1 MKIVEHFLTRNRCY
15 QAAKQNTKGGLM
27 LHSVG
32 CPQPSAQVFVNS
44 WNSADKSVCVHAFI
58 DANTGD
64 VYQTLPWEYRG
75 RHCGSGPNGSG
86 NNTHIGVEMCEP
98 ACIRY
103 TGGARF
109 TCSNVEEARA
119 AVRRTYESAVQ
130 LFAELCE
137 RFRLDPLTDGVI
149 LSHEEG
155 HKRGIASNHGD
166 PVHLWNQLNMG
177 YTMDGFRKAIK
188 AAMGSPV
195 APSVTQITGAAQ
207 ATADQMRAYVKA
219 KNPAVAQSVIDMIP
233 LYLSE
238 GATEGIRGD
247 LAFAQSCLETGNFTF
262 KGSAV
267 TLDQNNFC
275 GMGVTSNGMKGNS
288 FDTPQNGI
296 RAQIQ
301 HLKAYANTEPLVNPV
316 IDPRFKYVS
325 RGCAPCVEWLGIQEN
340 PHGKGWAAGAGY
352 GGKILTIL
360 TAITGTQAAAPEPA
374 SPFPVV
380 PFLVRVIIP
389 DLNIRTSP
397 GSADN
402 SNLSGKYTGI
412 GTFTIVEISGSWG
425 LLKSYREKRNGWV
438 YLGNPNYCEI
448 CS

>member
-75 RHCGSGPNGSG
+75 WHCGSGPNGSG

-137 RFRLDPLTDGVI
+137 RFRLDPLADGVI

-155 HKRGIASNHGD
+155 HKRGIANNHGD

-177 YTMDGFRKAIK
+177 YTMDGFRKAVK
-188 AAMGSPV
+188 AAMGS
-195 APSVTQITGAAQ
+195 AAVP
-207 ATADQMRAYVKA
+207 AEPAAVDNAAVIWNFLKSKGLNDY
-219 KNPAVAQSVIDMIP
+219 AVAGIMGNLEKESGLDPCNLQNSDNKKLNISDADYTAVVDA
-233 LYLSE
+233 
-238 GATEGIRGD
+238 GAYPD
-247 LAFAQSCLETGNFTF
+247 F
-262 KGSAV
+262 V
-267 TLDQNNFC
+267 TD
-275 GMGVTSNGMKGNS
+275 K
-288 FDTPQNGI
+288 
-296 RAQIQ
+296 
-301 HLKAYANTEPLVNPV
+301 
-316 IDPRFKYVS
+316 
-325 RGCAPCVEWLGIQEN
+325 
-340 PHGKGWAAGAGY
+340 AGY
-352 GGKILTIL
+352 GLVQWTYWSRKKALLDYAKAAGTSIGDLNMQLAFMWQELQGYKTVMTVLNSAASVREASDIVLHKYEQPGDQSVAVEEKRAASGQTFFDRF
-360 TAITGTQAAAPEPA
+360 TGSGA

-380 PFLVRVIIP
+380 PFLVRVVIP

-425 LLKSYREKRNGWV
+425 LLKSYREKRNGWI
-438 YLGNPNYCEI
+438 YLGNPDYCEI

>member
-1 MKIVEHFLTRNRCY
+1 
-15 QAAKQNTKGGLM
+15 M

-75 RHCGSGPNGSG
+75 WHCGSGPNGSG

-137 RFRLDPLTDGVI
+137 RFRFDPLADGVI

-166 PVHLWNQLNMG
+166 PVHLWNQMNMG
-177 YTMDGFRKAIK
+177 YTMDGFRKAVK
-188 AAMGSPV
+188 AAMGS
-195 APSVTQITGAAQ
+195 AAIPSGTQITGAAQ

-219 KNPAVAQSVIDMIP
+219 KNPVVAQSVIDMIP

-316 IDPRFKYVS
+316 IDPRFKYVP
-325 RGCAPCVEWLGIQEN
+325 RGCAYCVE
-340 PHGKGWAAGAGY
+340 
-352 GGKILTIL
+352 
-360 TAITGTQAAAPEPA
+360 
-374 SPFPVV
+374 
-380 PFLVRVIIP
+380 
-389 DLNIRTSP
+389 
-397 GSADN
+397 
-402 SNLSGKYTGI
+402 
-412 GTFTIVEISGSWG
+412 
-425 LLKSYREKRNGWV
+425 
-438 YLGNPNYCEI
+438 
-448 CS
+448 

>member
-75 RHCGSGPNGSG
+75 WHCGSGPNGSG

-137 RFRLDPLTDGVI
+137 RFRLDPLVDGVI

-155 HKRGIASNHGD
+155 HKRGIANNHGD

-177 YTMDGFRKAIK
+177 YTMDGFRKAVK
-188 AAMGSPV
+188 AAMGS
-195 APSVTQITGAAQ
+195 AAVP
-207 ATADQMRAYVKA
+207 AEPAAVDNAAVIWNFLKSKGLNDY
-219 KNPAVAQSVIDMIP
+219 AVAGIMGNLEKESGLDPCNLQNSYNKKLNISDADYTAVVDA
-233 LYLSE
+233 
-238 GATEGIRGD
+238 GAYPD
-247 LAFAQSCLETGNFTF
+247 F
-262 KGSAV
+262 V
-267 TLDQNNFC
+267 TD
-275 GMGVTSNGMKGNS
+275 K
-288 FDTPQNGI
+288 
-296 RAQIQ
+296 
-301 HLKAYANTEPLVNPV
+301 
-316 IDPRFKYVS
+316 
-325 RGCAPCVEWLGIQEN
+325 
-340 PHGKGWAAGAGY
+340 AGY
-352 GGKILTIL
+352 GLVQWTYWSRKKALLDYAKAAGTSIGDLNMQLAFMWQELQGYKTVMTVLNSAASVREASDIVLHKYEQPGDQSVAVEEKRAASGQTFFDRF
-360 TAITGTQAAAPEPA
+360 TGSGA

-380 PFLVRVIIP
+380 PFLVRVVIP

-402 SNLSGKYTGI
+402 SNFSGKYTGI

-425 LLKSYREKRNGWV
+425 LLKSYREKRNGWI
-438 YLGNPNYCEI
+438 YLGNPDYCEI

>member
-15 QAAKQNTKGGLM
+15 QAAQQNTKGGLM

-75 RHCGSGPNGSG
+75 WHCGSGPNGSG

-137 RFRLDPLTDGVI
+137 RFRFDPLADGVI

-177 YTMDGFRKAIK
+177 YTMDEFRKAIK
-188 AAMGSPV
+188 AAMGS
-195 APSVTQITGAAQ
+195 AAVP
-207 ATADQMRAYVKA
+207 AEPAAVDNAAVIWNFLKSKGLNDY
-219 KNPAVAQSVIDMIP
+219 AVAGIMGNLEKESGLDPCNLQNSYNKKLNISDADYTAVVDA
-233 LYLSE
+233 
-238 GATEGIRGD
+238 GAYPD
-247 LAFAQSCLETGNFTF
+247 F
-262 KGSAV
+262 V
-267 TLDQNNFC
+267 TD
-275 GMGVTSNGMKGNS
+275 K
-288 FDTPQNGI
+288 
-296 RAQIQ
+296 
-301 HLKAYANTEPLVNPV
+301 
-316 IDPRFKYVS
+316 
-325 RGCAPCVEWLGIQEN
+325 
-340 PHGKGWAAGAGY
+340 AGY
-352 GGKILTIL
+352 GLVQWTYWSRKKALLDYAKAAGTSIGDLNMQLAFMWQELQGYKTVMTVLNSAASVREASDIVLHKYEQPGDQSVAVEEKRAASGQTFFDRF
-360 TAITGTQAAAPEPA
+360 TGSGA

-380 PFLVRVIIP
+380 PFLVRVVIP

-402 SNLSGKYTGI
+402 SNFSGKYTGI

-425 LLKSYREKRNGWV
+425 LLKSYREKRNGWI
-438 YLGNPNYCEI
+438 YLGNPDYCEI

>member
-1 MKIVEHFLTRNRCY
+1 
-15 QAAKQNTKGGLM
+15 M

-44 WNSADKSVCVHAFI
+44 WNSADKSACVHAFI

-75 RHCGSGPNGSG
+75 WHCGSGPNGSG

-137 RFRLDPLTDGVI
+137 RFRLDPLADGVI

-177 YTMDGFRKAIK
+177 YTMDGFRKAVK
-188 AAMGSPV
+188 AAMGS
-195 APSVTQITGAAQ
+195 AAVP
-207 ATADQMRAYVKA
+207 AEPAAVDNAAVIWNFLKSKGLNDY
-219 KNPAVAQSVIDMIP
+219 AVAGIMGNLEKESGLDPCNLQNSYNKKLNISDADYTAVVDA
-233 LYLSE
+233 
-238 GATEGIRGD
+238 GAYPD
-247 LAFAQSCLETGNFTF
+247 F
-262 KGSAV
+262 V
-267 TLDQNNFC
+267 TD
-275 GMGVTSNGMKGNS
+275 K
-288 FDTPQNGI
+288 
-296 RAQIQ
+296 
-301 HLKAYANTEPLVNPV
+301 
-316 IDPRFKYVS
+316 
-325 RGCAPCVEWLGIQEN
+325 
-340 PHGKGWAAGAGY
+340 AGY
-352 GGKILTIL
+352 GLVQWTYWSRKKALLDYAKAAGTSIGDLNMQLAFMWQELQGYKAVMTVLNSAASVREASDIVLHKYEQPGDQSVAVEEKRAASGQTFFDRF
-360 TAITGTQAAAPEPA
+360 TGSGA

-380 PFLVRVIIP
+380 PFLVRVVIP

-402 SNLSGKYTGI
+402 SNFSGKYTGI

-425 LLKSYREKRNGWV
+425 LLKSYREKRNGWI
-438 YLGNPNYCEI
+438 YLGNPDYCEI

>member
-75 RHCGSGPNGSG
+75 WHCGSGPNGSG

-137 RFRLDPLTDGVI
+137 RFRLDPLADGVI

-155 HKRGIASNHGD
+155 HKRGIANNHGD

-177 YTMDGFRKAIK
+177 YTMDGFRKAVK
-188 AAMGSPV
+188 AAMGS
-195 APSVTQITGAAQ
+195 AAVP
-207 ATADQMRAYVKA
+207 AEPAAVDNAAVIWNFLKSKGLNDY
-219 KNPAVAQSVIDMIP
+219 AVAGIMGNLEKESGLDPCNLQNSYNKKLNISDADYTAVVDA
-233 LYLSE
+233 
-238 GATEGIRGD
+238 GAYPD
-247 LAFAQSCLETGNFTF
+247 F
-262 KGSAV
+262 V
-267 TLDQNNFC
+267 TD
-275 GMGVTSNGMKGNS
+275 K
-288 FDTPQNGI
+288 
-296 RAQIQ
+296 
-301 HLKAYANTEPLVNPV
+301 
-316 IDPRFKYVS
+316 
-325 RGCAPCVEWLGIQEN
+325 
-340 PHGKGWAAGAGY
+340 AGY
-352 GGKILTIL
+352 GLVQWTYWSRKKALLDYAKAAGTSIGDLNMQLAFMWQELQGYKTVMTVLNSAASVREASDIVLHKYEQPGDQSVAVEEKRAASGQTFFDRF
-360 TAITGTQAAAPEPA
+360 TGSSV
-374 SPFPVV
+374 SPFPIV
-380 PFLVRVIIP
+380 PFLVRVVIP

-402 SNLSGKYTGI
+402 SNLSGKYTDI
-412 GTFTIVEISGSWG
+412 GTFTIVETSGSWG
-425 LLKSYREKRNGWV
+425 LLKSYREKRNGWI
-438 YLGNPNYCEI
+438 YLGNPDYCEI

>member
-1 MKIVEHFLTRNRCY
+1 
-15 QAAKQNTKGGLM
+15 M

-75 RHCGSGPNGSG
+75 WHCGSGPNGSG

-137 RFRLDPLTDGVI
+137 RFRLDPLADGVI

-177 YTMDGFRKAIK
+177 YTMDGFRKAVK
-188 AAMGSPV
+188 AAMGS
-195 APSVTQITGAAQ
+195 AAIPSGTQITGAAQ

-219 KNPAVAQSVIDMIP
+219 KNPVVAQSVIDMIP

-316 IDPRFKYVS
+316 IDPRFKYVP
-325 RGCAPCVEWLGIQEN
+325 RGCAYCVEYLGIQEN

-352 GGKILTIL
+352 GKKILAIL
-360 TAITGTQAAAPEPA
+360 EAITGTQAAVPEPA

-380 PFLVRVIIP
+380 PFLVRVTIP

-425 LLKSYREKRNGWV
+425 LLKSYREKRNGWI
-438 YLGNPNYCEI
+438 YLGNPDYCEI

>member
-75 RHCGSGPNGSG
+75 WHCGSGPNGSG

-177 YTMDGFRKAIK
+177 YTMDGFRKAVK
-188 AAMGSPV
+188 AAMGS
-195 APSVTQITGAAQ
+195 AAVP
-207 ATADQMRAYVKA
+207 AEPAAVDNAAVIWNFLKSKGLNDY
-219 KNPAVAQSVIDMIP
+219 AVAGIMGNLEKESGLDPCNLQNSYNKKLNISDADYTAVVDA
-233 LYLSE
+233 
-238 GATEGIRGD
+238 GAYPD
-247 LAFAQSCLETGNFTF
+247 F
-262 KGSAV
+262 V
-267 TLDQNNFC
+267 TD
-275 GMGVTSNGMKGNS
+275 K
-288 FDTPQNGI
+288 
-296 RAQIQ
+296 
-301 HLKAYANTEPLVNPV
+301 
-316 IDPRFKYVS
+316 
-325 RGCAPCVEWLGIQEN
+325 
-340 PHGKGWAAGAGY
+340 AGY
-352 GGKILTIL
+352 GLVQWTYWSRKKALLDYAKAAGTSIGDLNMQLAFMWQELQGYKTVMTVLNSAASVREASDIVLHKYEQPGDQSVAVEEKRAASGQTFFDRF
-360 TAITGTQAAAPEPA
+360 TGSGA

-380 PFLVRVIIP
+380 PFLVRVVIP

-402 SNLSGKYTGI
+402 SNLSGECAGL
-412 GTFTIVEISGSWG
+412 GTFAIVEISGSWG
-425 LLKSYREKRNGWV
+425 LLKSYREKRNGWI
-438 YLGNPNYCEI
+438 YLGNPDYCEI

>member
-1 MKIVEHFLTRNRCY
+1 
-15 QAAKQNTKGGLM
+15 M

-44 WNSADKSVCVHAFI
+44 WNSADKSACVHAFI

-75 RHCGSGPNGSG
+75 WHCGSGPNGSG

-137 RFRLDPLTDGVI
+137 RFRLDPLADEVI

-177 YTMDGFRKAIK
+177 YTMDGFRKAVK
-188 AAMGSPV
+188 AAMGS
-195 APSVTQITGAAQ
+195 AAVP
-207 ATADQMRAYVKA
+207 AEPAAVDNAAVIWNFLKSKGLNDY
-219 KNPAVAQSVIDMIP
+219 AVAGIMGNLEKESGLDPCNLQNSYNKKLNISDADYTAVVDA
-233 LYLSE
+233 
-238 GATEGIRGD
+238 GAYPD
-247 LAFAQSCLETGNFTF
+247 F
-262 KGSAV
+262 V
-267 TLDQNNFC
+267 TD
-275 GMGVTSNGMKGNS
+275 K
-288 FDTPQNGI
+288 
-296 RAQIQ
+296 
-301 HLKAYANTEPLVNPV
+301 
-316 IDPRFKYVS
+316 
-325 RGCAPCVEWLGIQEN
+325 
-340 PHGKGWAAGAGY
+340 AGY
-352 GGKILTIL
+352 GLVQWTYWSRKKALLDYAKAAGTSIGDLNMQLAFMWQELQGYKAVMTVLNSAASVREASDIVLHKYEQPGDQSVAVEEKRAASGQTFFDRF
-360 TAITGTQAAAPEPA
+360 TGSGA

-380 PFLVRVIIP
+380 PFLVRVVIP

-425 LLKSYREKRNGWV
+425 LLKSYREKRNGWI
-438 YLGNPNYCEI
+438 YLGNPDYCEI

>member
-1 MKIVEHFLTRNRCY
+1 VKIVEHFLTRNRCY

-44 WNSADKSVCVHAFI
+44 WNSVDKSVCVHAFI

-75 RHCGSGPNGSG
+75 WHCGSGPNGSG

-103 TGGARF
+103 TGGACF

-137 RFRLDPLTDGVI
+137 RFRLDPLADGVI

-177 YTMDGFRKAIK
+177 YTMDGFRKAVK
-188 AAMGSPV
+188 AAMGS
-195 APSVTQITGAAQ
+195 AAVP
-207 ATADQMRAYVKA
+207 AEPAAVDNAAVIWNFLKSKGLNDY
-219 KNPAVAQSVIDMIP
+219 AVAGIMGNLEKESGLDPCNLQNSYNKKLNISDADYTAVVDA
-233 LYLSE
+233 
-238 GATEGIRGD
+238 GAYPD
-247 LAFAQSCLETGNFTF
+247 F
-262 KGSAV
+262 V
-267 TLDQNNFC
+267 TD
-275 GMGVTSNGMKGNS
+275 K
-288 FDTPQNGI
+288 
-296 RAQIQ
+296 
-301 HLKAYANTEPLVNPV
+301 
-316 IDPRFKYVS
+316 
-325 RGCAPCVEWLGIQEN
+325 
-340 PHGKGWAAGAGY
+340 AGY
-352 GGKILTIL
+352 GLVQWTYWSRKKALLDYAKAAGTSIGDLNMQLAFMWQELQGYKAVMTVLNSSASVREASDIVLHKYEQPGDQSVAVEEKRAASGQTFFDRF
-360 TAITGTQAAAPEPA
+360 TGSSV
-374 SPFPVV
+374 SPFPIV
-380 PFLVRVIIP
+380 PFLVRVVIP
-389 DLNIRTSP
+389 DLNIRTSS

-425 LLKSYREKRNGWV
+425 LLKSYREKRNGWI
-438 YLGNPNYCEI
+438 YLGNPDYCEI

>member
-1 MKIVEHFLTRNRCY
+1 M
-15 QAAKQNTKGGLM
+15 
-27 LHSVG
+27 G

-44 WNSADKSVCVHAFI
+44 WNSADKSACVHAFI

-75 RHCGSGPNGSG
+75 WHCGSGPNGSG

-103 TGGARF
+103 TDGARF

-137 RFRLDPLTDGVI
+137 RFRFDPLADGVI

-177 YTMDGFRKAIK
+177 YTMDEFRKAIK
-188 AAMGSPV
+188 AAMGS
-195 APSVTQITGAAQ
+195 AAVP
-207 ATADQMRAYVKA
+207 AEPAAVDNAAVIWNFLKSKGLNDY
-219 KNPAVAQSVIDMIP
+219 AVAGIMGNLEKESGLDPCNLQNSYNKKLNISDADYTAVVDA
-233 LYLSE
+233 
-238 GATEGIRGD
+238 GAYPD
-247 LAFAQSCLETGNFTF
+247 F
-262 KGSAV
+262 V
-267 TLDQNNFC
+267 TD
-275 GMGVTSNGMKGNS
+275 K
-288 FDTPQNGI
+288 
-296 RAQIQ
+296 
-301 HLKAYANTEPLVNPV
+301 
-316 IDPRFKYVS
+316 
-325 RGCAPCVEWLGIQEN
+325 
-340 PHGKGWAAGAGY
+340 AGY
-352 GGKILTIL
+352 GLVQWTYWSRKKALLDYAKAAGTSIGDLNMQLAFMWQELQGYKAVMTVLNSAASVREASDIVLHKYEQPGDQSVAVEEKRAASGQTFFDRF
-360 TAITGTQAAAPEPA
+360 TGSSV
-374 SPFPVV
+374 SPFPIV
-380 PFLVRVIIP
+380 PFLVRVVIP

-425 LLKSYREKRNGWV
+425 LLKSYRKKRNGWI
-438 YLGNPNYCEI
+438 YLGNPDYCEI

>member
-32 CPQPSAQVFVNS
+32 CPQPFAQAFVDS
-44 WNSADKSVCVHAFI
+44 WNGADKSVCVHAFI

-75 RHCGSGPNGSG
+75 WHCGSGPNGSG

-137 RFRLDPLTDGVI
+137 RFRLDPLADGVI

-155 HKRGIASNHGD
+155 HKRGIANNHGD

-177 YTMDGFRKAIK
+177 YTMDGFRKAVK
-188 AAMGSPV
+188 AAMGS
-195 APSVTQITGAAQ
+195 AAVP
-207 ATADQMRAYVKA
+207 AEPAAVDNAAVIWNFLKSKGLNDY
-219 KNPAVAQSVIDMIP
+219 AVAGIMGNLEKESGLDPCNLQNSYNKKLNISDADYTAVVDA
-233 LYLSE
+233 
-238 GATEGIRGD
+238 GAYPD
-247 LAFAQSCLETGNFTF
+247 F
-262 KGSAV
+262 V
-267 TLDQNNFC
+267 TD
-275 GMGVTSNGMKGNS
+275 K
-288 FDTPQNGI
+288 
-296 RAQIQ
+296 
-301 HLKAYANTEPLVNPV
+301 
-316 IDPRFKYVS
+316 
-325 RGCAPCVEWLGIQEN
+325 
-340 PHGKGWAAGAGY
+340 AGY
-352 GGKILTIL
+352 GLVQWTYWSRKKALLDYAKAAGTSIGDLNMQLAFMWQELQGYKTVMTVLNSAASVREASDIVLHKYEQPGDQSVAVEEKRAASGQTFFDRF
-360 TAITGTQAAAPEPA
+360 TGSGA

-380 PFLVRVIIP
+380 PFLVRVVIP

-425 LLKSYREKRNGWV
+425 LLKSYQEKRNGWI
-438 YLGNPNYCEI
+438 YLGNPDYCEI

>member
-44 WNSADKSVCVHAFI
+44 WNSADKSACVHAFI

-75 RHCGSGPNGSG
+75 WHCGSGPNGSG

-137 RFRLDPLTDGVI
+137 RFRLDPLADEVI

-177 YTMDGFRKAIK
+177 YTMDGFRKAVK
-188 AAMGSPV
+188 AAMGS
-195 APSVTQITGAAQ
+195 AAVP
-207 ATADQMRAYVKA
+207 AEPAAVDNAAVIWNFLKSKGLNDY
-219 KNPAVAQSVIDMIP
+219 AVAGIMGNLEKESGLDPCNLQNSYNKKLNISDADYTAVVDA
-233 LYLSE
+233 
-238 GATEGIRGD
+238 GAYPD
-247 LAFAQSCLETGNFTF
+247 F
-262 KGSAV
+262 V
-267 TLDQNNFC
+267 TD
-275 GMGVTSNGMKGNS
+275 K
-288 FDTPQNGI
+288 
-296 RAQIQ
+296 
-301 HLKAYANTEPLVNPV
+301 
-316 IDPRFKYVS
+316 
-325 RGCAPCVEWLGIQEN
+325 
-340 PHGKGWAAGAGY
+340 AGY
-352 GGKILTIL
+352 GLVQWTYWSRKKALLDYAKAAGTSIGDLNMQLAFMWQELQGYKAVMTVLNSAASVREASDIVLHKYEQPGDQSVAVEEKRAASGQTFFDRF
-360 TAITGTQAAAPEPA
+360 TGSGA

-380 PFLVRVIIP
+380 PFLVRVVIP

-425 LLKSYREKRNGWV
+425 LLKSYREKRNGWI

>member
-44 WNSADKSVCVHAFI
+44 WNSADKSACVHAFI

-75 RHCGSGPNGSG
+75 WHCGSGPNGSG

-103 TGGARF
+103 TGGACF

-137 RFRLDPLTDGVI
+137 RFRFDPLADGVI

-177 YTMDGFRKAIK
+177 YTMDGFRKAVK
-188 AAMGSPV
+188 AAMGS
-195 APSVTQITGAAQ
+195 AAVP
-207 ATADQMRAYVKA
+207 AEPAAVDNAAVIWNFLKSKGLNDY
-219 KNPAVAQSVIDMIP
+219 AVAGIMGNLEKESGLDPCNLQNSYNKKLNISDADYTAVVDA
-233 LYLSE
+233 
-238 GATEGIRGD
+238 GAYPD
-247 LAFAQSCLETGNFTF
+247 F
-262 KGSAV
+262 V
-267 TLDQNNFC
+267 TD
-275 GMGVTSNGMKGNS
+275 K
-288 FDTPQNGI
+288 
-296 RAQIQ
+296 
-301 HLKAYANTEPLVNPV
+301 
-316 IDPRFKYVS
+316 
-325 RGCAPCVEWLGIQEN
+325 
-340 PHGKGWAAGAGY
+340 AGY
-352 GGKILTIL
+352 GLVQWTYWSRKKALLDYAKAAGTSIGDLNMQLAFMWQELQGYKAVMTVLNSSASVREASDIVLHKYEQPGDQSVAVEEKRAASGQTFFDRF
-360 TAITGTQAAAPEPA
+360 TGSSV
-374 SPFPVV
+374 SPFPIV
-380 PFLVRVIIP
+380 PFLVRVVIP
-389 DLNIRTSP
+389 DLNIRTSS

-425 LLKSYREKRNGWV
+425 LLKSYREKRNGWI
-438 YLGNPNYCEI
+438 YLGNPDYCEI

>member
-1 MKIVEHFLTRNRCY
+1 
-15 QAAKQNTKGGLM
+15 M

-247 LAFAQSCLETGNFTF
+247 LAFAQSCLETGNFTLRVLLLHWIRII
-262 KGSAV
+262 SAV
-267 TLDQNNFC
+267 
-275 GMGVTSNGMKGNS
+275 
-288 FDTPQNGI
+288 
-296 RAQIQ
+296 
-301 HLKAYANTEPLVNPV
+301 
-316 IDPRFKYVS
+316 
-325 RGCAPCVEWLGIQEN
+325 
-340 PHGKGWAAGAGY
+340 
-352 GGKILTIL
+352 
-360 TAITGTQAAAPEPA
+360 
-374 SPFPVV
+374 
-380 PFLVRVIIP
+380 
-389 DLNIRTSP
+389 
-397 GSADN
+397 
-402 SNLSGKYTGI
+402 
-412 GTFTIVEISGSWG
+412 
-425 LLKSYREKRNGWV
+425 WV
-438 YLGNPNYCEI
+438 
-448 CS
+448 

>member
-27 LHSVG
+27 LHSAG

-75 RHCGSGPNGSG
+75 WHCGSGPNGSG

-137 RFRLDPLTDGVI
+137 RFRLDPLADGVI

-155 HKRGIASNHGD
+155 HKRGIANNHGD

-177 YTMDGFRKAIK
+177 YTMDGFRKAVK
-188 AAMGSPV
+188 AAMGS
-195 APSVTQITGAAQ
+195 AAVP
-207 ATADQMRAYVKA
+207 AEPAAVDNAAVIWNFLKSKGLNDY
-219 KNPAVAQSVIDMIP
+219 AVAGIMGNLEKESGLDPCNLQNSYNKKLNISDADYTAVVDA
-233 LYLSE
+233 
-238 GATEGIRGD
+238 GAYPD
-247 LAFAQSCLETGNFTF
+247 F
-262 KGSAV
+262 V
-267 TLDQNNFC
+267 TD
-275 GMGVTSNGMKGNS
+275 K
-288 FDTPQNGI
+288 
-296 RAQIQ
+296 
-301 HLKAYANTEPLVNPV
+301 
-316 IDPRFKYVS
+316 
-325 RGCAPCVEWLGIQEN
+325 
-340 PHGKGWAAGAGY
+340 AGY
-352 GGKILTIL
+352 GLVQWTYWSRKKALLDYAKAAGTSIGDLNMQLAFMWQELQGYKTVMTVLNSAASVREASDIVLHKYEQPGDQSVAVEEKRAASGQTFFDRF
-360 TAITGTQAAAPEPA
+360 TGSGA

-380 PFLVRVIIP
+380 PFLVRVVIP

-402 SNLSGKYTGI
+402 SNLSGKYTDI
-412 GTFTIVEISGSWG
+412 GTFTIVETSGSWG
-425 LLKSYREKRNGWV
+425 LLKSYREKRNGWI
-438 YLGNPNYCEI
+438 YLGNPDYCEI

>member
-1 MKIVEHFLTRNRCY
+1 M
-15 QAAKQNTKGGLM
+15 
-27 LHSVG
+27 G
-32 CPQPSAQVFVNS
+32 CPQPSAQAFVNS

-75 RHCGSGPNGSG
+75 WHCGSGSNGSG
-86 NNTHIGVEMCEP
+86 NDTHMGVEMCEP

-103 TGGARF
+103 TGGAHF

-137 RFRLDPLTDGVI
+137 RFRLDPLADGVI

-177 YTMDGFRKAIK
+177 YTMDGFRKAVK
-188 AAMGSPV
+188 VAMGSPV
-195 APSVTQITGAAQ
+195 APFVTQITGAAQ
-207 ATADQMRAYVKA
+207 ATADQMRSYVKA
-219 KNPAVAQSVIDMIP
+219 KNPTVAQSVIDMIP

-425 LLKSYREKRNGWV
+425 LLKSYREKRNGWI
-438 YLGNPNYCEI
+438 YLGNPDYCEI

>member
-177 YTMDGFRKAIK
+177 YTMDGFRKAVK
-188 AAMGSPV
+188 AAMGS
-195 APSVTQITGAAQ
+195 AAVP
-207 ATADQMRAYVKA
+207 AEPAAVDNAAVIWNFLKSKGLNDY
-219 KNPAVAQSVIDMIP
+219 AVA
-233 LYLSE
+233 
-238 GATEGIRGD
+238 GIMGN
-247 LAFAQSCLETGNFTF
+247 LFAE
-262 KGSAV
+262 SALNPHNLQNSYEKKLNMTDDKYTAAV
-267 TLDQNNFC
+267 DNGTYNNF
-275 GMGVTSNGMKGNS
+275 VRDS
-288 FDTPQNGI
+288 
-296 RAQIQ
+296 
-301 HLKAYANTEPLVNPV
+301 
-316 IDPRFKYVS
+316 
-325 RGCAPCVEWLGIQEN
+325 
-340 PHGKGWAAGAGY
+340 AGY
-352 GGKILTIL
+352 GLAQWTYWSRKQGLLDHARKQGASIGDLNMQLSFLWKELSGYTAVMNTLKTAASVLAASNAILTGFEKP
-360 TAITGTQAAAPEPA
+360 ADQSAAVQKKRAEYGKKYYDKYVKKAAAAPAAFTPYLVKVTATDLRIRKGPGTNTSIVRYCPPGAYTIIAESDGPGA
-374 SPFPVV
+374 S
-380 PFLVRVIIP
+380 
-389 DLNIRTSP
+389 
-397 GSADN
+397 
-402 SNLSGKYTGI
+402 K
-412 GTFTIVEISGSWG
+412 WG
-425 LLKSYREKRNGWV
+425 QLKSKEGWIALD
-438 YLGNPNYCEI
+438 YAKKI
-448 CS
+448 

>member
-75 RHCGSGPNGSG
+75 WHCESGPNGSG

-137 RFRLDPLTDGVI
+137 RFRLDPLADGVI

-177 YTMDGFRKAIK
+177 YTMDGFRKAVK
-188 AAMGSPV
+188 AAMGS
-195 APSVTQITGAAQ
+195 AAVP
-207 ATADQMRAYVKA
+207 AEPAAVDNAAVIWNFLKSKGLNDY
-219 KNPAVAQSVIDMIP
+219 AVAGIMGNLEKESGLDPCNLQNSYNKKLNISDADYTAVVDA
-233 LYLSE
+233 
-238 GATEGIRGD
+238 GAYPD
-247 LAFAQSCLETGNFTF
+247 F
-262 KGSAV
+262 V
-267 TLDQNNFC
+267 TD
-275 GMGVTSNGMKGNS
+275 K
-288 FDTPQNGI
+288 
-296 RAQIQ
+296 
-301 HLKAYANTEPLVNPV
+301 
-316 IDPRFKYVS
+316 
-325 RGCAPCVEWLGIQEN
+325 
-340 PHGKGWAAGAGY
+340 AGY
-352 GGKILTIL
+352 GLVQWTYWSRKKALLDYAKAAGTSIGDLNMQLAFMWQELQGYKTVMTVLNSAASVREASDIVLHKYEQPGDQSVAVEEKRAASGQTFFDRF
-360 TAITGTQAAAPEPA
+360 TGSGA

-380 PFLVRVIIP
+380 PFLVRVVIP

-402 SNLSGKYTGI
+402 SNFSGKYTGI

-425 LLKSYREKRNGWV
+425 LLKSYREKRNGWI
-438 YLGNPNYCEI
+438 YLGNPDYCEI

>member
-1 MKIVEHFLTRNRCY
+1 
-15 QAAKQNTKGGLM
+15 M

-44 WNSADKSVCVHAFI
+44 WNSVDKSVCVHAFI

-75 RHCGSGPNGSG
+75 WHCGSGPNGSG

-103 TGGARF
+103 TGGACF

-137 RFRLDPLTDGVI
+137 RFRLDPLADGVI

-177 YTMDGFRKAIK
+177 YTMDGFRKAVK
-188 AAMGSPV
+188 AAMGS
-195 APSVTQITGAAQ
+195 AAVP
-207 ATADQMRAYVKA
+207 AEPAAVDNAAVIWNFLKSKGLNDY
-219 KNPAVAQSVIDMIP
+219 AVAGIMGNLEKESGLDPCNLQNSYNKKLNISDADYTAVVDA
-233 LYLSE
+233 
-238 GATEGIRGD
+238 GAYPD
-247 LAFAQSCLETGNFTF
+247 F
-262 KGSAV
+262 V
-267 TLDQNNFC
+267 TD
-275 GMGVTSNGMKGNS
+275 K
-288 FDTPQNGI
+288 
-296 RAQIQ
+296 
-301 HLKAYANTEPLVNPV
+301 
-316 IDPRFKYVS
+316 
-325 RGCAPCVEWLGIQEN
+325 
-340 PHGKGWAAGAGY
+340 AGY
-352 GGKILTIL
+352 GLVQWTYWSRKKALLDYAKAAGTSIGDLNMQLAFMWQELQGYKAVMTVLNSAASVREASDIVLHKYEQPGDQSVAVEEKRAASGQTFFDRF
-360 TAITGTQAAAPEPA
+360 TGSSV
-374 SPFPVV
+374 SPFPIV
-380 PFLVRVIIP
+380 PFLVRVVIP
-389 DLNIRTSP
+389 DLNIRTSS

-425 LLKSYREKRNGWV
+425 LLKSYREKRNGWI
-438 YLGNPNYCEI
+438 YLGNPDYCEI

>member
-75 RHCGSGPNGSG
+75 WHCGSGPNGSG

-137 RFRLDPLTDGVI
+137 RFRLDPLADGVI

-155 HKRGIASNHGD
+155 HKRGIANNHGD

-177 YTMDGFRKAIK
+177 YTMDGFRKVVK
-188 AAMGSPV
+188 AAMGS
-195 APSVTQITGAAQ
+195 AAVP
-207 ATADQMRAYVKA
+207 AEPAAVDNAAVIWNFLKSKGLNDY
-219 KNPAVAQSVIDMIP
+219 AVAGIMGNLEKESGLDPCNLQNSYNKKLNISDADYTAVVDA
-233 LYLSE
+233 
-238 GATEGIRGD
+238 GAYPD
-247 LAFAQSCLETGNFTF
+247 F
-262 KGSAV
+262 V
-267 TLDQNNFC
+267 TD
-275 GMGVTSNGMKGNS
+275 K
-288 FDTPQNGI
+288 
-296 RAQIQ
+296 
-301 HLKAYANTEPLVNPV
+301 
-316 IDPRFKYVS
+316 
-325 RGCAPCVEWLGIQEN
+325 
-340 PHGKGWAAGAGY
+340 AGY
-352 GGKILTIL
+352 GLVQWTYWSRKKALLDYAKAAGTSIGDLNMQLAFMWQELQGYKTVMTVLNSAASVREASDIVLHKYEQPGDQSVAVEEKRAASGQTFFDRF
-360 TAITGTQAAAPEPA
+360 TGSGA

-380 PFLVRVIIP
+380 PFLVRVVIP

-402 SNLSGKYTGI
+402 SNLSGKYTDI
-412 GTFTIVEISGSWG
+412 GTFTIVETSGSWG
-425 LLKSYREKRNGWV
+425 LLKSYREKRNGWI
-438 YLGNPNYCEI
+438 YLGNPDYCEI

>member
-1 MKIVEHFLTRNRCY
+1 
-15 QAAKQNTKGGLM
+15 M

-44 WNSADKSVCVHAFI
+44 WNSADKSACVHAFI

-75 RHCGSGPNGSG
+75 WHCGSGPNGSG

-103 TGGARF
+103 TDGARF

-137 RFRLDPLTDGVI
+137 RFRFDPLADGVI

-177 YTMDGFRKAIK
+177 YTMDEFRKAIK
-188 AAMGSPV
+188 AAMGS
-195 APSVTQITGAAQ
+195 AAVP
-207 ATADQMRAYVKA
+207 AEPAAVDNAAVIWNFLKSKGLNDY
-219 KNPAVAQSVIDMIP
+219 AVAGIMGNLEKESGLDPCNLQNSYNKKLNISDADYTAVVDA
-233 LYLSE
+233 
-238 GATEGIRGD
+238 GAYPD
-247 LAFAQSCLETGNFTF
+247 F
-262 KGSAV
+262 V
-267 TLDQNNFC
+267 TD
-275 GMGVTSNGMKGNS
+275 K
-288 FDTPQNGI
+288 
-296 RAQIQ
+296 
-301 HLKAYANTEPLVNPV
+301 
-316 IDPRFKYVS
+316 
-325 RGCAPCVEWLGIQEN
+325 
-340 PHGKGWAAGAGY
+340 AGY
-352 GGKILTIL
+352 GLVQWTYWSRKKALLDYAKAAGTSIGDLNMQLAFMWQELQGYKAVMTVLNSAASVREASDIVLHKYEQPGDQSVAVEEKRAASGQTFFDRF
-360 TAITGTQAAAPEPA
+360 TGSSV
-374 SPFPVV
+374 SPFPIV
-380 PFLVRVIIP
+380 PFLVRVVIP

-425 LLKSYREKRNGWV
+425 LLKSYREKRNGWI
-438 YLGNPNYCEI
+438 YLGNPDYCEI

>member
-1 MKIVEHFLTRNRCY
+1 
-15 QAAKQNTKGGLM
+15 M

-75 RHCGSGPNGSG
+75 WHCGSGPNGSG

-137 RFRLDPLTDGVI
+137 RFRLDPLADGVI

-155 HKRGIASNHGD
+155 HKRGIANNHGD

-177 YTMDGFRKAIK
+177 YTMDGFRKAVK
-188 AAMGSPV
+188 AAMGS
-195 APSVTQITGAAQ
+195 AAVP
-207 ATADQMRAYVKA
+207 AEPAAVDNAAVIWNFLKSKGLNDY
-219 KNPAVAQSVIDMIP
+219 AVAGIMGNLEKESGLDPCNLQNSYNKKLNISDADYTAVVDA
-233 LYLSE
+233 
-238 GATEGIRGD
+238 GAYPD
-247 LAFAQSCLETGNFTF
+247 F
-262 KGSAV
+262 V
-267 TLDQNNFC
+267 TD
-275 GMGVTSNGMKGNS
+275 K
-288 FDTPQNGI
+288 
-296 RAQIQ
+296 
-301 HLKAYANTEPLVNPV
+301 
-316 IDPRFKYVS
+316 
-325 RGCAPCVEWLGIQEN
+325 
-340 PHGKGWAAGAGY
+340 AGY
-352 GGKILTIL
+352 GLVQWTYWSRKKALLDYAKAAGTSIGDLNMQLAFMWQELQGYKTVMTVLNSAASVREASDIVLHKYEQPGDQSVAVEEKRAASGQTFFDRF
-360 TAITGTQAAAPEPA
+360 TGSGA

-380 PFLVRVIIP
+380 PFLVRVVIP

-402 SNLSGKYTGI
+402 SNLSGKYTDI
-412 GTFTIVEISGSWG
+412 GTFTIVETSGSWG
-425 LLKSYREKRNGWV
+425 LLKSYREKRNGWI
-438 YLGNPNYCEI
+438 YLGNPDYCEI

>member
-1 MKIVEHFLTRNRCY
+1 MKIIEYFLTRNRCY

-75 RHCGSGPNGSG
+75 WHCGSGPNGSG

-137 RFRLDPLTDGVI
+137 RFRFDPLADGVI

-177 YTMDGFRKAIK
+177 YTMDGFRKAVK
-188 AAMGSPV
+188 AAMGS
-195 APSVTQITGAAQ
+195 AAIPSGTQITGAAQ

-219 KNPAVAQSVIDMIP
+219 KNPVVAQSVIDMIP

-316 IDPRFKYVS
+316 IDPRFKYVP
-325 RGCAPCVEWLGIQEN
+325 RGCAYCVEYLGIQEN

-352 GGKILTIL
+352 GKKILAIL
-360 TAITGTQAAAPEPA
+360 EAITGTQAAVPEPA

-425 LLKSYREKRNGWV
+425 LLKSYREKRNGWI
-438 YLGNPNYCEI
+438 YLGNPDYCEI

>member
-75 RHCGSGPNGSG
+75 GHCGSGPNGSG

-137 RFRLDPLTDGVI
+137 RFRLDPLADGVI

-155 HKRGIASNHGD
+155 HKRGIANNHGD

-177 YTMDGFRKAIK
+177 YTMDGFRKAVK
-188 AAMGSPV
+188 ATMGS
-195 APSVTQITGAAQ
+195 AAVP
-207 ATADQMRAYVKA
+207 AEPAAVDNAAVIWNFLKSKGLNDY
-219 KNPAVAQSVIDMIP
+219 AVAGIMGNLEKESGLDPCNLQNSYNKKLNISDADYTAVVDA
-233 LYLSE
+233 
-238 GATEGIRGD
+238 GAYPD
-247 LAFAQSCLETGNFTF
+247 F
-262 KGSAV
+262 V
-267 TLDQNNFC
+267 TD
-275 GMGVTSNGMKGNS
+275 K
-288 FDTPQNGI
+288 
-296 RAQIQ
+296 
-301 HLKAYANTEPLVNPV
+301 
-316 IDPRFKYVS
+316 
-325 RGCAPCVEWLGIQEN
+325 
-340 PHGKGWAAGAGY
+340 AGY
-352 GGKILTIL
+352 GLVQWTYWSRKKALLDYAKAAGTSIGDLNMQLAFMWQELQGYKTVMTVLNSAASVREASDIVLHKYEQPGDQSVAVEEKRAASGQTFFDRF
-360 TAITGTQAAAPEPA
+360 TGSGA

-380 PFLVRVIIP
+380 PFLVRVVIP

-402 SNLSGKYTGI
+402 SNLSGKYTDI
-412 GTFTIVEISGSWG
+412 GTFTIVETSGSWG
-425 LLKSYREKRNGWV
+425 LLKSYREKRNGWI
-438 YLGNPNYCEI
+438 YLGNPDYCEI

>member
-1 MKIVEHFLTRNRCY
+1 MKIIEYFLTRNRCY

-75 RHCGSGPNGSG
+75 WHCGSGPNGSG

-137 RFRLDPLTDGVI
+137 RFRFDPLADGVI

-177 YTMDGFRKAIK
+177 YTMDGFRKAVK
-188 AAMGSPV
+188 AAMGS
-195 APSVTQITGAAQ
+195 AAIPSGTQITGAAQ

-219 KNPAVAQSVIDMIP
+219 KNPVVAQSVIDMIP

-316 IDPRFKYVS
+316 IDPRFKYVP
-325 RGCAPCVEWLGIQEN
+325 RGCAYCVEYLGIQEN

-352 GGKILTIL
+352 GKKILAIL
-360 TAITGTQAAAPEPA
+360 EAITGTQAAVPEPA

-380 PFLVRVIIP
+380 PFLVRVTIP

-425 LLKSYREKRNGWV
+425 LLKSYREKRNGWI

>member
-15 QAAKQNTKGGLM
+15 QAAQQNTKGGLM

-44 WNSADKSVCVHAFI
+44 WNSADKSACVHAFI

-75 RHCGSGPNGSG
+75 WHCGSGPNGSG

-103 TGGARF
+103 TDGARF

-137 RFRLDPLTDGVI
+137 RFRFDPLADGVI

-155 HKRGIASNHGD
+155 HKRGIANNHGD

-177 YTMDGFRKAIK
+177 YTMDGFRKAVK
-188 AAMGSPV
+188 AAMGS
-195 APSVTQITGAAQ
+195 AAVP
-207 ATADQMRAYVKA
+207 AEPAAVDNAAVIWNFLKSKGLNDY
-219 KNPAVAQSVIDMIP
+219 AVAGIMGNLEKESGLDPCNLQNSYNKKLNISDADYTAVVDA
-233 LYLSE
+233 
-238 GATEGIRGD
+238 GAYPD
-247 LAFAQSCLETGNFTF
+247 F
-262 KGSAV
+262 V
-267 TLDQNNFC
+267 TD
-275 GMGVTSNGMKGNS
+275 K
-288 FDTPQNGI
+288 
-296 RAQIQ
+296 
-301 HLKAYANTEPLVNPV
+301 
-316 IDPRFKYVS
+316 
-325 RGCAPCVEWLGIQEN
+325 
-340 PHGKGWAAGAGY
+340 AGY
-352 GGKILTIL
+352 GLVQWTYWSRKKALLDYAKAAGTSIGDLNMQLAFMWQELQGYKTVMTVLNSAASVREASDIVLHKYEQPGDQSVAVEEKRAASGQTFFDRF
-360 TAITGTQAAAPEPA
+360 TGSGA

-380 PFLVRVIIP
+380 PFLVRVVIP

-402 SNLSGKYTGI
+402 SNLSGKYTDI
-412 GTFTIVEISGSWG
+412 GTFTIVETSGSWG
-425 LLKSYREKRNGWV
+425 LLKSYREKRNGWI
-438 YLGNPNYCEI
+438 YLGNPDYCEI

>member
-137 RFRLDPLTDGVI
+137 RFRLDPLADEVI

-177 YTMDGFRKAIK
+177 YTMDGFRKAVK
-188 AAMGSPV
+188 AAMGS
-195 APSVTQITGAAQ
+195 AAVP
-207 ATADQMRAYVKA
+207 AEPAAVDNAAVIWNFLKSKGLNDY
-219 KNPAVAQSVIDMIP
+219 AVAGIMGNLEKESGLDPCNLQNSYNKKLNISDADYTAVVDA
-233 LYLSE
+233 
-238 GATEGIRGD
+238 GAYPD
-247 LAFAQSCLETGNFTF
+247 F
-262 KGSAV
+262 V
-267 TLDQNNFC
+267 TD
-275 GMGVTSNGMKGNS
+275 K
-288 FDTPQNGI
+288 
-296 RAQIQ
+296 
-301 HLKAYANTEPLVNPV
+301 
-316 IDPRFKYVS
+316 
-325 RGCAPCVEWLGIQEN
+325 
-340 PHGKGWAAGAGY
+340 AGY
-352 GGKILTIL
+352 GLVQWTYWSRKKALLDYAKAAGTSIGDLNMQLAFMWQELQGYKAVMTVLNSAASVREASDIVLHKYEQPGDQSVAVEEKRAASGQTFFDRF
-360 TAITGTQAAAPEPA
+360 TGSGA

-380 PFLVRVIIP
+380 PFLVRVVIP

-425 LLKSYREKRNGWV
+425 LLKSYREKRNGWI
-438 YLGNPNYCEI
+438 YLGNPDYCEI

>member
-75 RHCGSGPNGSG
+75 WHCGSGPNGSG

-137 RFRLDPLTDGVI
+137 RFRLDPLADGVI

-177 YTMDGFRKAIK
+177 YTMDGFRKAVK
-188 AAMGSPV
+188 AAMGS
-195 APSVTQITGAAQ
+195 AAVP
-207 ATADQMRAYVKA
+207 AEPAAVDNAAVIWNFLKSKGLNDY
-219 KNPAVAQSVIDMIP
+219 AVAGIMGNLEKESGLDPCNLQNSYNKKLNISDADYTAVVDA
-233 LYLSE
+233 
-238 GATEGIRGD
+238 GAYPD
-247 LAFAQSCLETGNFTF
+247 F
-262 KGSAV
+262 V
-267 TLDQNNFC
+267 TD
-275 GMGVTSNGMKGNS
+275 K
-288 FDTPQNGI
+288 
-296 RAQIQ
+296 
-301 HLKAYANTEPLVNPV
+301 
-316 IDPRFKYVS
+316 
-325 RGCAPCVEWLGIQEN
+325 
-340 PHGKGWAAGAGY
+340 AGY
-352 GGKILTIL
+352 GLVQWTYWSRKKALLDYAKAAGTSIGDLNMQLAFMWQELQGYKTVMTVLNSAASVREASDIVLHKYEQPGDQSVAVEEKRAASGQTFFDRF
-360 TAITGTQAAAPEPA
+360 TGSGA

-380 PFLVRVIIP
+380 PFLVRVVIP

-402 SNLSGKYTGI
+402 SNLSGKYTDI
-412 GTFTIVEISGSWG
+412 GTFTIVETSGSWG
-425 LLKSYREKRNGWV
+425 LLKSYREKRNGWI
-438 YLGNPNYCEI
+438 YLGNPDYCEI

>member
-1 MKIVEHFLTRNRCY
+1 
-15 QAAKQNTKGGLM
+15 M

-75 RHCGSGPNGSG
+75 WHCGSGPNGSG

-137 RFRLDPLTDGVI
+137 QFRLDPLADGVI

-177 YTMDGFRKAIK
+177 YTMDGFRKAVK
-188 AAMGSPV
+188 AAMGS
-195 APSVTQITGAAQ
+195 AAIPSGTQITGAAQ

-219 KNPAVAQSVIDMIP
+219 KNPVVAQSVIDMIP

-316 IDPRFKYVS
+316 IDPRFKYVP
-325 RGCAPCVEWLGIQEN
+325 RGCAYCVEYLGIQEN

-352 GGKILTIL
+352 GKKILAIL
-360 TAITGTQAAAPEPA
+360 EAITGTQAAVPEPA

-380 PFLVRVIIP
+380 PFLVRVVIP

-402 SNLSGKYTGI
+402 TNLSGKYTGI

-425 LLKSYREKRNGWV
+425 LLKSYREKRNGWI
-438 YLGNPNYCEI
+438 YLGNPDYCEI

>member
-44 WNSADKSVCVHAFI
+44 WNSVDKSVCVHAFI

-75 RHCGSGPNGSG
+75 WHCGSGPNGSG

-103 TGGARF
+103 TGGACF

-137 RFRLDPLTDGVI
+137 RFRLDPLADGVI

-177 YTMDGFRKAIK
+177 YTMDGFRKAVK
-188 AAMGSPV
+188 AAMGS
-195 APSVTQITGAAQ
+195 AAVP
-207 ATADQMRAYVKA
+207 AEPAAVDNAAVIWNFLKSKGLNDY
-219 KNPAVAQSVIDMIP
+219 AVAGIMGNLEKESGLDPCNLQNSYNKKLNISDADYTAVVDA
-233 LYLSE
+233 
-238 GATEGIRGD
+238 GAYPD
-247 LAFAQSCLETGNFTF
+247 F
-262 KGSAV
+262 V
-267 TLDQNNFC
+267 TD
-275 GMGVTSNGMKGNS
+275 K
-288 FDTPQNGI
+288 
-296 RAQIQ
+296 
-301 HLKAYANTEPLVNPV
+301 
-316 IDPRFKYVS
+316 
-325 RGCAPCVEWLGIQEN
+325 
-340 PHGKGWAAGAGY
+340 AGY
-352 GGKILTIL
+352 GLVQWTYWSRKKALLDYAKAAGTSIGDLNMQLAFMWQELQGYKAVMTVLNSSASVREASDIVLHKYEQPGDQSVAVEEKRAASGQTFFDRF
-360 TAITGTQAAAPEPA
+360 TGSSV
-374 SPFPVV
+374 SPFPIV
-380 PFLVRVIIP
+380 PFLVRVVIP
-389 DLNIRTSP
+389 DLNIRTSS

-425 LLKSYREKRNGWV
+425 LLKSYREKRNGWI
-438 YLGNPNYCEI
+438 YLGNPDYCEI

>member
-1 MKIVEHFLTRNRCY
+1 
-15 QAAKQNTKGGLM
+15 M

-75 RHCGSGPNGSG
+75 WHCGSGPNGSG

-137 RFRLDPLTDGVI
+137 RFRLDPLADGVI

-155 HKRGIASNHGD
+155 HKRGIANNHGD

-177 YTMDGFRKAIK
+177 YTMDGFRKAVK
-188 AAMGSPV
+188 AAMGS
-195 APSVTQITGAAQ
+195 AAVP
-207 ATADQMRAYVKA
+207 AEPAAVDNAAVIWNFLKSKGLNDY
-219 KNPAVAQSVIDMIP
+219 AVAGIMGNLEKESGLDPCNLQNSYNKKLNISDADYTAVVDA
-233 LYLSE
+233 
-238 GATEGIRGD
+238 GAYPD
-247 LAFAQSCLETGNFTF
+247 F
-262 KGSAV
+262 V
-267 TLDQNNFC
+267 TD
-275 GMGVTSNGMKGNS
+275 K
-288 FDTPQNGI
+288 
-296 RAQIQ
+296 
-301 HLKAYANTEPLVNPV
+301 
-316 IDPRFKYVS
+316 
-325 RGCAPCVEWLGIQEN
+325 
-340 PHGKGWAAGAGY
+340 AGY
-352 GGKILTIL
+352 GLVQWTYWSRKKALLDYAKAAGTSIGDLNMQLAFMWQELQGYKTVMTVLNSAASVREASDIVLHKYEQPGDQSVAVEEKRAASGQTFFDRF
-360 TAITGTQAAAPEPA
+360 TGSGA

-380 PFLVRVIIP
+380 PFLVRVVIP

-425 LLKSYREKRNGWV
+425 LLKSYREKRNGWI
-438 YLGNPNYCEI
+438 YLGNPDYCEI

>member
-1 MKIVEHFLTRNRCY
+1 MKIIEYFLTRNRCY

-75 RHCGSGPNGSG
+75 WHCGSGPNGSG

-177 YTMDGFRKAIK
+177 YTMDGFRKAVK
-188 AAMGSPV
+188 AAMGS
-195 APSVTQITGAAQ
+195 AAVP
-207 ATADQMRAYVKA
+207 AEPAAVDNAAVIWNFLKSKGLNDY
-219 KNPAVAQSVIDMIP
+219 AVAGIMGNLEKESGLDPCNLQNSYNKKLNISDADYTAVVDA
-233 LYLSE
+233 
-238 GATEGIRGD
+238 GAYPD
-247 LAFAQSCLETGNFTF
+247 F
-262 KGSAV
+262 V
-267 TLDQNNFC
+267 TD
-275 GMGVTSNGMKGNS
+275 K
-288 FDTPQNGI
+288 
-296 RAQIQ
+296 
-301 HLKAYANTEPLVNPV
+301 
-316 IDPRFKYVS
+316 
-325 RGCAPCVEWLGIQEN
+325 
-340 PHGKGWAAGAGY
+340 AGY
-352 GGKILTIL
+352 GLVQWTYWSRKKALLDYAKAAGTSIGDLNMQLAFMWQELQGYKAVMTVLNSAASVREASDIVLHKYEQPGDQSVAVEEKRAASGQTFFDRF
-360 TAITGTQAAAPEPA
+360 TGSSV
-374 SPFPVV
+374 SPFPIV
-380 PFLVRVIIP
+380 PFLVRVVIP
-389 DLNIRTSP
+389 DLNIRTSS

-425 LLKSYREKRNGWV
+425 LLKSYREKRNGWI
-438 YLGNPNYCEI
+438 YLGNPDYCEI

>member
-15 QAAKQNTKGGLM
+15 QAAQQNTKGGLM

-75 RHCGSGPNGSG
+75 WHCESGPNGSG

-137 RFRLDPLTDGVI
+137 RFRLDPLADGVI

-177 YTMDGFRKAIK
+177 YTMDGFRKAVK
-188 AAMGSPV
+188 AAMGS
-195 APSVTQITGAAQ
+195 AAVP
-207 ATADQMRAYVKA
+207 AEPAAVDNAAVIWNFLKSKGLNDY
-219 KNPAVAQSVIDMIP
+219 AVAGIMGNLEKESGLDPCNLQNSYNKKLNISDADYTAVVDA
-233 LYLSE
+233 
-238 GATEGIRGD
+238 GAYHD
-247 LAFAQSCLETGNFTF
+247 F
-262 KGSAV
+262 V
-267 TLDQNNFC
+267 TD
-275 GMGVTSNGMKGNS
+275 K
-288 FDTPQNGI
+288 
-296 RAQIQ
+296 
-301 HLKAYANTEPLVNPV
+301 
-316 IDPRFKYVS
+316 
-325 RGCAPCVEWLGIQEN
+325 
-340 PHGKGWAAGAGY
+340 AGY
-352 GGKILTIL
+352 GLVQWTYWSRKKALLDYAKAAGTSIGDLNMQLAFMWQELQGYKAVMTVLNSAASVREASDIVLHKYEQPGDQSVAVEEKRAASGQTFFDRF
-360 TAITGTQAAAPEPA
+360 TGSGA

-380 PFLVRVIIP
+380 PFLVRVVIP

-402 SNLSGKYTGI
+402 SNFSGKYTGI

-425 LLKSYREKRNGWV
+425 LLKSYREKRNGWI
-438 YLGNPNYCEI
+438 YLGNPDYCEI

>member
-15 QAAKQNTKGGLM
+15 QAAQQNTKGGLM

-44 WNSADKSVCVHAFI
+44 WNSADKSACVHAFI

-75 RHCGSGPNGSG
+75 WHCESGPNGSG

-137 RFRLDPLTDGVI
+137 RFRLDPLADGVI

-177 YTMDGFRKAIK
+177 YTMDGFRKAVK
-188 AAMGSPV
+188 AAMGS
-195 APSVTQITGAAQ
+195 AAVP
-207 ATADQMRAYVKA
+207 AEPAAVDNAAVIWNFLKSKGLNDY
-219 KNPAVAQSVIDMIP
+219 AVAGIMGNLEKESGLDPCNLQNSYNKKLNISDADYTAVVDA
-233 LYLSE
+233 
-238 GATEGIRGD
+238 GAYPD
-247 LAFAQSCLETGNFTF
+247 F
-262 KGSAV
+262 V
-267 TLDQNNFC
+267 TD
-275 GMGVTSNGMKGNS
+275 K
-288 FDTPQNGI
+288 
-296 RAQIQ
+296 
-301 HLKAYANTEPLVNPV
+301 
-316 IDPRFKYVS
+316 
-325 RGCAPCVEWLGIQEN
+325 
-340 PHGKGWAAGAGY
+340 AGY
-352 GGKILTIL
+352 GLVQWTYWSRKKALLDYAKAAGTSIGDLNMQLAFMWQELQGYKAVMTVLNSAASVREASDIVLHKYEQPGDQSVAVEEKRAASGQTFFDRF
-360 TAITGTQAAAPEPA
+360 TGSGA

-380 PFLVRVIIP
+380 PFLVRVVIP

-402 SNLSGKYTGI
+402 SNFSGKYTGI

-425 LLKSYREKRNGWV
+425 LLKSYREKRNGWI
-438 YLGNPNYCEI
+438 YLGNPDYCEI

>member
-75 RHCGSGPNGSG
+75 WHCGSGPNGSG

-137 RFRLDPLTDGVI
+137 RFRLDPLADGVI

-155 HKRGIASNHGD
+155 HKRGIANNHGD

-177 YTMDGFRKAIK
+177 YTMDGFRKAVK
-188 AAMGSPV
+188 AAMGS
-195 APSVTQITGAAQ
+195 AAVP
-207 ATADQMRAYVKA
+207 AEPAAVDNAAVIWNFLKSKGLNDY
-219 KNPAVAQSVIDMIP
+219 AVAGIMGNLEKESGLDPCNLQNSYNKKLNISDADYTAVVDA
-233 LYLSE
+233 
-238 GATEGIRGD
+238 GAYPD
-247 LAFAQSCLETGNFTF
+247 F
-262 KGSAV
+262 V
-267 TLDQNNFC
+267 TD
-275 GMGVTSNGMKGNS
+275 K
-288 FDTPQNGI
+288 
-296 RAQIQ
+296 
-301 HLKAYANTEPLVNPV
+301 
-316 IDPRFKYVS
+316 
-325 RGCAPCVEWLGIQEN
+325 
-340 PHGKGWAAGAGY
+340 AGY
-352 GGKILTIL
+352 GLVQWTYWSRKKALLDYAKAAGTSIGDLNMQLAFMWQELQGYKTVMTVLNSAASVREASDIVLHKYEQPGDQSVAVEEKRAASGQTFFDRF
-360 TAITGTQAAAPEPA
+360 TGSGA

-380 PFLVRVIIP
+380 PFLVRVVIP

-402 SNLSGKYTGI
+402 SNLSGKYTDI
-412 GTFTIVEISGSWG
+412 GTFTIVETSGSWG
-425 LLKSYREKRNGWV
+425 LLKSYREKRNGWI
-438 YLGNPNYCEI
+438 YLGNPDYCEI